1 MVGLN
6 GEVSV
11 MLRSPD
17 GEVTSWDGI
26 NQITND
32 VLENDEVKTMHFG
45 EMGADIAIKNCTFNR
60 RSIDYLCD
68 FLSPT
73 EYKMPKKKNRKRARI
88 NKRNK
93 RWLER
98 IEKVWYNV

>member
-1 MVGLN
+1 MVELN

-11 MLRSPD
+11 MLGSPD
-17 GEVTSWDGI
+17 GDVASWDRI

-45 EMGADIAIKNCTFNR
+45 EMGADIAFKNCVFNK
-60 RSIDYLCD
+60 RSIDYLCG

-73 EYKMPKKKNRKRARI
+73 EYKMPRKKNRKRVRI
-88 NKRNK
+88 EKRNR
-93 RWLER
+93 RWLAR
-98 IEKVWYNV
+98 IEKVWYN